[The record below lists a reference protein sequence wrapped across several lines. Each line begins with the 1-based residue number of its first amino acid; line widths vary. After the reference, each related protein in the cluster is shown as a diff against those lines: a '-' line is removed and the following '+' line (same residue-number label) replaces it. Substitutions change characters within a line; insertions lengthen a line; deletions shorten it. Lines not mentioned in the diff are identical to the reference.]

1 MLLGIISIYLA
12 SIFAFGGLIKFSL
25 NRPAT
30 RFILLG
36 NVVIPFL
43 ALYALFRA
51 FLPASWF
58 PEPELAT
65 KSSIDGLEEAEDE
78 VETTRQ
84 EMFGNRSPLW
94 VAKRFEKRY
103 NAYLG
108 KSIRG
113 FAAFGDY
120 VAKKH
125 GSA

>member
-1 MLLGIISIYLA
+1 MLLGILSIYLA

-36 NVVIPFL
+36 NVVIPLL
-43 ALYALFRA
+43 ALYALFKA
-51 FLPASWF
+51 LLPESWF
-58 PEPELAT
+58 GEEAAVEVST
-65 KSSIDGLEEAEDE
+65 DGLEDAEDE
-78 VETTRQ
+78 VEAMRQ
-84 EMFGNRSPLW
+84 EIFGNRRSLW

-103 NAYLG
+103 NTYLG

-113 FAAFGDY
+113 FDAFGAH

-125 GSA
+125 GSV